1 MDFEND
7 LEELENAL
15 LETDQ
20 RIKKLEAHKASVN
33 KEIRDSKSENQE
45 IMETLRRLH
54 KNLDDLYEKRAFLI
68 KERDSKSSTF

>member
-1 MDFEND
+1 MDFEGD
-7 LEELENAL
+7 LEELEKAL
-15 LETDQ
+15 FETNQ
-20 RIKKLEAHKASVN
+20 RIKKLEAHKTSVN

-54 KNLDDLYEKRAFLI
+54 KNLDELYEKRAFLI

>member
-1 MDFEND
+1 LDFEGD
-7 LEELENAL
+7 LEELEKAL
-15 LETDQ
+15 FETNQ
-20 RIKKLEAHKASVN
+20 RIKKLEAHKTSVN

-54 KNLDDLYEKRAFLI
+54 KNLDELYEKRAFLI

>member
-1 MDFEND
+1 LDFEND
-7 LEELENAL
+7 LEEIEKAL
-15 LETDQ
+15 LETNQ

-33 KEIRDSKSENQE
+33 REIRDSKSENQE

-54 KNLDDLYEKRAFLI
+54 KNLDELYEKRAFLI

>member
-7 LEELENAL
+7 LKELENAL

-54 KNLDDLYEKRAFLI
+54 KNLDELYEKRAFLI
-68 KERDSKSSTF
+68 NERDSKSSTF

>member
-45 IMETLRRLH
+45 IMETLRWLH